1 MDPKKRIDELCDLLD
16 RYNYEYYVLNQSSVE
31 DSEYDNLMEE
41 LILLEKKYPQF
52 KHKTSPTSRVG
63 GQVVDS
69 FKKIT
74 HQVSMLSLGDVFN
87 YDELRDFDRKVKEA
101 INTSDYQYVAELKID
116 GLAMSLVYE
125 NGELLYA
132 ATRGD
137 GVTGE
142 DVTSNVI
149 TIKSIPLKIPY
160 KEHLEVRGEVY
171 MPKASL
177 ENLNKELIK
186 EGKQAFANCRNAA
199 AGSIRNLDSSIAAK
213 RKLDDFIYYLIGAEK
228 LGCKTHDEALKKL
241 EELGFRVNKI
251 RKLCSNIYEVI
262 QYIEEI
268 AKIRDSLEYDIDGIV
283 IKFNDLNKYEQIGYT
298 AKTPKWAIAYKFP
311 PKEAITKL
319 IDIVLTVGR
328 TGKITPNAILSPV
341 RVAGS
346 LIQRATLHNEDFIKE
361 KNLMI
366 GDYVSIRKAGDV
378 IPEVVGPIK
387 EKRDG
392 SQKEFVMPDVCPI
405 CGEKLTKID
414 AMHFCLN
421 ESCLA
426 RNIEKL
432 IHFASKNEMDINGM
446 GEKVVEQFFN
456 QGFIKDIVDIYK
468 LEQFKDDIINIDGW
482 SNKSYEN
489 LIDGINKSKSN
500 SLERLLFGLGIKEVG
515 EKMAKT
521 LAKIYKNI
529 ENLANASL
537 DDLLAINDVGPV
549 CAQNVYNYFR
559 KDKNKELIQN
569 LKDLGLNMNYLKNDA
584 FDTNNFFYNKKVV
597 LTGTL
602 SKYTRSEAGEILESL
617 GSKVQNSVSKVTD
630 LVIYGVEAGSKLD
643 KAKKFNVQTL
653 NEDEFISKLKEC
665 GIE

>member
-16 RYNYEYYVLNQSSVE
+16 KYNYEYYVLNQSSVE

-63 GQVVDS
+63 GQVVGS

-101 INTSDYQYVAELKID
+101 ISTSDYQYVAELKID

-160 KEHLEVRGEVY
+160 KDHLEVRGEVY

-177 ENLNKELIK
+177 ENLNKELVK
-186 EGKQAFANCRNAA
+186 EGKQTFANCRNAA

-251 RKLCSNIYEVI
+251 RKLCSNIDEVI

-283 IKFNDLNKYEQIGYT
+283 IKFNDLSKYEQIGYT

-361 KNLMI
+361 KDLMI

-392 SQKEFVMPDVCPI
+392 NQKEFVMPEVCPI

-432 IHFASKNEMDINGM
+432 IHFASKNAMDINGM
-446 GEKVVEQFFN
+446 GDKVVEQFFN
-456 QGFIKDIVDIYK
+456 QGFIRDIVDIYK
-468 LEQFKDDIINIDGW
+468 LEQFKDEIINIDGW

-489 LIDGINKSKSN
+489 LIAGINKSKSN

-529 ENLANASL
+529 DDLANANL
-537 DDLLAINDVGPV
+537 EDLLAINDVGPV

-653 NEDEFISKLKEC
+653 NEDEFISKLREC

>member
-101 INTSDYQYVAELKID
+101 INTSNYQYVAELKID

-177 ENLNKELIK
+177 ENLNNKLIK
-186 EGKQAFANCRNAA
+186 EGKQTFANCRNAA

-241 EELGFRVNKI
+241 EKLGFRVNKI
-251 RKLCSNIYEVI
+251 RKLCSNIDEVI

-283 IKFNDLNKYEQIGYT
+283 IKFNDLSKYEQIGYT

-432 IHFASKNEMDINGM
+432 IHFASKNAMDINGM

-529 ENLANASL
+529 DNLANASL

>member
-432 IHFASKNEMDINGM
+432 IHFESKNEMDINGM

>member
-186 EGKQAFANCRNAA
+186 EGKQTFANCRNAA

-241 EELGFRVNKI
+241 EKLGFRVNKI
-251 RKLCSNIYEVI
+251 RKLCSNIDEVI

-283 IKFNDLNKYEQIGYT
+283 IKFNDLSKYEQIGYT

-361 KNLMI
+361 KDLMI

-392 SQKEFVMPDVCPI
+392 SQKEFIMPEVCPI
-405 CGEKLTKID
+405 CGEKLTRID

-432 IHFASKNEMDINGM
+432 IHFASKNAMDINGM
-446 GEKVVEQFFN
+446 GDKVVEQFFN

-489 LIDGINKSKSN
+489 LIAGINKSKSN

-529 ENLANASL
+529 DNLSNASL

-549 CAQNVYNYFR
+549 CAQNVFDYFR

>member
-16 RYNYEYYVLNQSSVE
+16 KYNYEYYVLNQSSVE

-101 INTSDYQYVAELKID
+101 ISTSDYQYVAELKID

-160 KEHLEVRGEVY
+160 KDHLEVRGEVY

-177 ENLNKELIK
+177 ENLNKELVK
-186 EGKQAFANCRNAA
+186 EGKQTFANCRNAA

-251 RKLCSNIYEVI
+251 RKLCSNIDEVI
-262 QYIEEI
+262 KYIEEI

-283 IKFNDLNKYEQIGYT
+283 IKFNDLSKYEQIGYT

-311 PKEAITKL
+311 PKEAITRL
-319 IDIVLTVGR
+319 TDIVLTVGR

-361 KNLMI
+361 KDLMI

-392 SQKEFVMPDVCPI
+392 NQKEFVMPEVCPI

-432 IHFASKNEMDINGM
+432 IHFASKNAMDINGM
-446 GEKVVEQFFN
+446 GDKVVEQFFN
-456 QGFIKDIVDIYK
+456 QGFIRDIVDIYK
-468 LEQFKDDIINIDGW
+468 LEQFKDEIINIDGW

-489 LIDGINKSKSN
+489 LIAGINKSKSN

-529 ENLANASL
+529 DDLANANL
-537 DDLLAINDVGPV
+537 EDLLAINDVGPV

>member
-16 RYNYEYYVLNQSSVE
+16 KYNYEYYVLNQSSVE

-101 INTSDYQYVAELKID
+101 ISTSDYQYVAELKID

-160 KEHLEVRGEVY
+160 KDHLEVRGEVY

-177 ENLNKELIK
+177 ENLNKELVK
-186 EGKQAFANCRNAA
+186 EGKQTFANCRNAA

-251 RKLCSNIYEVI
+251 RKLCSNIDEVI

-283 IKFNDLNKYEQIGYT
+283 IKFNDLSKYEQIGYT

-311 PKEAITKL
+311 PKEAITRL
-319 IDIVLTVGR
+319 TDIVLTVGR

-361 KNLMI
+361 KDLMI
-366 GDYVSIRKAGDV
+366 GDCVSIRKAGDV

-387 EKRDG
+387 VKRDG
-392 SQKEFVMPDVCPI
+392 NQKEFVMPEICPI

-432 IHFASKNEMDINGM
+432 IHFASKNAMDINGM
-446 GEKVVEQFFN
+446 GDKVVEQFFN
-456 QGFIKDIVDIYK
+456 QGFIRDIVDIYK
-468 LEQFKDDIINIDGW
+468 LEQFKDEIINIDGW

-489 LIDGINKSKSN
+489 LIAGINKSKSN
-500 SLERLLFGLGIKEVG
+500 SLERLIFGLGIKEVG

-529 ENLANASL
+529 DDLANANL
-537 DDLLAINDVGPV
+537 EDLLAINDVGPV

>member
-16 RYNYEYYVLNQSSVE
+16 KYNYEYYVLNQSSVE

-101 INTSDYQYVAELKID
+101 VNTSNYQYVAELKID

-177 ENLNKELIK
+177 ENLNKELVK
-186 EGKQAFANCRNAA
+186 EGKQTFANCRNAA

-251 RKLCSNIYEVI
+251 RKLCSNIDEVI

-283 IKFNDLNKYEQIGYT
+283 IKFNDLSKYEQIGYT

-311 PKEAITKL
+311 PKEAITRL
-319 IDIVLTVGR
+319 TDIVLTVGR

-361 KNLMI
+361 KDLMI

-387 EKRDG
+387 EKREG
-392 SQKEFVMPDVCPI
+392 NQKEFVMPEVCPI

-432 IHFASKNEMDINGM
+432 IHFASKNAMDINGM
-446 GEKVVEQFFN
+446 GDKVVEQFFN
-456 QGFIKDIVDIYK
+456 QGFIRDIVDIYK
-468 LEQFKDDIINIDGW
+468 LEQFKDEIINIDGW

-489 LIDGINKSKSN
+489 LIAGINKSKSN

-529 ENLANASL
+529 DDLANANL
-537 DDLLAINDVGPV
+537 EDLLAINDVGPV
-549 CAQNVYNYFR
+549 SAQNVYNYFR

>member
-16 RYNYEYYVLNQSSVE
+16 KYNYEYYVLNQSSVE

-41 LILLEKKYPQF
+41 LILLEKKYPEF

-101 INTSDYQYVAELKID
+101 IITSDYQYVAELKID

-160 KEHLEVRGEVY
+160 KDHLEVRGEVY

-177 ENLNKELIK
+177 ENLNKELVK
-186 EGKQAFANCRNAA
+186 EGKQTFANCRNAA

-251 RKLCSNIYEVI
+251 RKLCSNIDEVI
-262 QYIEEI
+262 KYIEEI

-283 IKFNDLNKYEQIGYT
+283 IKFNDLSKYEQIGYT

-311 PKEAITKL
+311 PKEAITRL
-319 IDIVLTVGR
+319 TDIVLTVGR

-361 KNLMI
+361 KDLMI

-392 SQKEFVMPDVCPI
+392 NQKEFVMPEVCPI

-432 IHFASKNEMDINGM
+432 IHFASKNAMDINGM
-446 GEKVVEQFFN
+446 GDKVVEQFFN
-456 QGFIKDIVDIYK
+456 QGFIRDIVDIYK
-468 LEQFKDDIINIDGW
+468 LEQFKDEIINIDGW

-489 LIDGINKSKSN
+489 LIAGINKSKSN

-529 ENLANASL
+529 DDLANANL
-537 DDLLAINDVGPV
+537 EDLLAINDVGPV

>member
-16 RYNYEYYVLNQSSVE
+16 KYNYEYYVLNQSSVE

-41 LILLEKKYPQF
+41 LILLEKKYPEF

-87 YDELRDFDRKVKEA
+87 YDELRNFDRKVKEA

-160 KEHLEVRGEVY
+160 KDHLEVRGEVY

-177 ENLNKELIK
+177 ENLNKELVK
-186 EGKQAFANCRNAA
+186 EGKQTFANCRNAA

-251 RKLCSNIYEVI
+251 RKLCSNIDEVI

-283 IKFNDLNKYEQIGYT
+283 IKFNDLSKYEQIGYT

-311 PKEAITKL
+311 PKEAITRL
-319 IDIVLTVGR
+319 TDIVLTVGR

-361 KNLMI
+361 KDLMI

-392 SQKEFVMPDVCPI
+392 NQKEFVMPEVCPI

-432 IHFASKNEMDINGM
+432 IHFASKNAMDINGM
-446 GEKVVEQFFN
+446 GDKVVEQFFN
-456 QGFIKDIVDIYK
+456 QGFIRDIVDIYK
-468 LEQFKDDIINIDGW
+468 LEQFKDEIINIDGW

-489 LIDGINKSKSN
+489 LIAGINKSKSN

-529 ENLANASL
+529 DDLANANL
-537 DDLLAINDVGPV
+537 EDLLAINDVGPV

>member
-186 EGKQAFANCRNAA
+186 EGKQTFANCRNAA

-251 RKLCSNIYEVI
+251 RKLCSNIDEVI

-432 IHFASKNEMDINGM
+432 IHFASKNAMDINGM

-529 ENLANASL
+529 DNLANASL

-559 KDKNKELIQN
+559 KEKNKELIQN

>member
-16 RYNYEYYVLNQSSVE
+16 KYNYEYYVLNQSSVE

-101 INTSDYQYVAELKID
+101 INTSNYQYVAELKID

-160 KEHLEVRGEVY
+160 KDHLEVRGEVY

-177 ENLNKELIK
+177 ENLNKELVK
-186 EGKQAFANCRNAA
+186 EGKQTFANCRNAA

-251 RKLCSNIYEVI
+251 RKLCSNIDEVI

-283 IKFNDLNKYEQIGYT
+283 IKFNDLSKYEQIGYT

-311 PKEAITKL
+311 PKEAITRL
-319 IDIVLTVGR
+319 TDIVLTVGR

-361 KNLMI
+361 KDLMI

-392 SQKEFVMPDVCPI
+392 SQKEFVMPEVCPI

-432 IHFASKNEMDINGM
+432 IHFASKNAMDINGM
-446 GEKVVEQFFN
+446 GDKVVEQFFN
-456 QGFIKDIVDIYK
+456 QGFIRDIVDIYK
-468 LEQFKDDIINIDGW
+468 LEQFKDEIINIDGW

-489 LIDGINKSKSN
+489 LIAGINKSKSN

-529 ENLANASL
+529 DDLANANL
-537 DDLLAINDVGPV
+537 EDLLAINDVGPV

-584 FDTNNFFYNKKVV
+584 FDSNNFFYNKKVV

>member
-16 RYNYEYYVLNQSSVE
+16 KYNYEYYVLNQSSVE

-101 INTSDYQYVAELKID
+101 INTSNYQYVAELKID

-160 KEHLEVRGEVY
+160 KDHLEVRGEVY

-177 ENLNKELIK
+177 ENLNKELVK
-186 EGKQAFANCRNAA
+186 EGKQTFANCRNAA

-251 RKLCSNIYEVI
+251 RKLCSNIDEVI

-283 IKFNDLNKYEQIGYT
+283 IKFNDLSKYEQIGYT

-311 PKEAITKL
+311 PKEAITRL
-319 IDIVLTVGR
+319 TDIVLTVGR

-361 KNLMI
+361 KDLMI

-392 SQKEFVMPDVCPI
+392 NQKEFVMPEVCPI

-432 IHFASKNEMDINGM
+432 IHFASKNAMDINGM
-446 GEKVVEQFFN
+446 GDKVVEQFFN
-456 QGFIKDIVDIYK
+456 QGFIRDIVDIYK
-468 LEQFKDDIINIDGW
+468 LEQFKDEIINIDGW

-489 LIDGINKSKSN
+489 LIAGINKSKSN

-529 ENLANASL
+529 DNLANANL
-537 DDLLAINDVGPV
+537 EDLLAINDVGPV

>member
-16 RYNYEYYVLNQSSVE
+16 KYNYEYYVLNQSSVE

-63 GQVVDS
+63 GQVIDS

-101 INTSDYQYVAELKID
+101 INISNYQYVAELKID

-125 NGELLYA
+125 DGELLYA

-186 EGKQAFANCRNAA
+186 EGKQTFANCRNAA

-241 EELGFRVNKI
+241 EKLGFRVNKI
-251 RKLCSNIYEVI
+251 RKLCSNIDEVI

-283 IKFNDLNKYEQIGYT
+283 IKFNDLSKYEQIGYT

-361 KNLMI
+361 KDLMI

-378 IPEVVGPIK
+378 IPEVVGSIK
-387 EKRDG
+387 EKRDR
-392 SQKEFVMPDVCPI
+392 SQKEFIMPEVCPI

-432 IHFASKNEMDINGM
+432 IHFASKNAMDINGM
-446 GEKVVEQFFN
+446 GDKVVEQFFN

-489 LIDGINKSKSN
+489 LIAGINKSKSN

-529 ENLANASL
+529 DNLANVSL

-549 CAQNVYNYFR
+549 CAQNVYNYFK

-665 GIE
+665 NIE

>member
-16 RYNYEYYVLNQSSVE
+16 KYNYEYYVLNQSSVE

-101 INTSDYQYVAELKID
+101 INTSNYQYVAELKID

-186 EGKQAFANCRNAA
+186 EGKQTFANCRNAA

-241 EELGFRVNKI
+241 EKFGFRVNKI
-251 RKLCSNIYEVI
+251 RKLCSNINEVI

-283 IKFNDLNKYEQIGYT
+283 IKFNDLSKYEQIGYT

-361 KNLMI
+361 KDLMI

-392 SQKEFVMPDVCPI
+392 SQKEFIMPEVCPI

-432 IHFASKNEMDINGM
+432 IHFASKNAMDINGM
-446 GEKVVEQFFN
+446 GDKVVEQFFN
-456 QGFIKDIVDIYK
+456 QGFIRDIVDIYK

-489 LIDGINKSKSN
+489 LIAGINKSKSN

-549 CAQNVYNYFR
+549 CAQNVFNYFR

>member
-101 INTSDYQYVAELKID
+101 INTSDYHYVAELKID

-186 EGKQAFANCRNAA
+186 EGKQTFANCRNAA

-251 RKLCSNIYEVI
+251 RKLCSNIDEAI

-432 IHFASKNEMDINGM
+432 IHFASKNAMDINGM

-468 LEQFKDDIINIDGW
+468 LEQFKEDIINIDGW

-529 ENLANASL
+529 DNLANASL

-559 KDKNKELIQN
+559 KEKNKELIQN

>member
-186 EGKQAFANCRNAA
+186 EGKQTFANCRNAA

-251 RKLCSNIYEVI
+251 RKLCSNIDEVI

-432 IHFASKNEMDINGM
+432 IHFASKNAMDINGM

-521 LAKIYKNI
+521 FAKIYKNI
-529 ENLANASL
+529 DNLANASL

>member
-16 RYNYEYYVLNQSSVE
+16 KYNYEYYVLNQSSVE

-101 INTSDYQYVAELKID
+101 ISTSDYQYVAELKID

-160 KEHLEVRGEVY
+160 KDHLEVRGEVY

-186 EGKQAFANCRNAA
+186 EGKQTFANCRNAA

-251 RKLCSNIYEVI
+251 RKLCSNIDEVI

-283 IKFNDLNKYEQIGYT
+283 IKFNDLSKYEQIGYT

-311 PKEAITKL
+311 PKEAITRL
-319 IDIVLTVGR
+319 TDIVLTVGR

-361 KNLMI
+361 KDLMI

-392 SQKEFVMPDVCPI
+392 NQKEFVMPDVCPI

-432 IHFASKNEMDINGM
+432 IHFASKNAMDINGM
-446 GEKVVEQFFN
+446 GDKVVEQFFN
-456 QGFIKDIVDIYK
+456 QGFIRDIVDIYK
-468 LEQFKDDIINIDGW
+468 LEQFKDEIINIDGW

-489 LIDGINKSKSN
+489 LIAGINKSKSN

-529 ENLANASL
+529 ENLANANL
-537 DDLLAINDVGPV
+537 EDLLAINDVGPV

>member
-186 EGKQAFANCRNAA
+186 EGKQTFANCRNAA

-251 RKLCSNIYEVI
+251 RKLCSNIDEVI

-432 IHFASKNEMDINGM
+432 IHFASKNAMDINGM

-529 ENLANASL
+529 DNLANASL

>member
-16 RYNYEYYVLNQSSVE
+16 KYNYEYYVLNQSSVE

-160 KEHLEVRGEVY
+160 KDHLEVRGEVY

-186 EGKQAFANCRNAA
+186 EGKQTFANCRNAA

-241 EELGFRVNKI
+241 EKLGFRVNKI
-251 RKLCSNIYEVI
+251 RKLCSNINEVI

-283 IKFNDLNKYEQIGYT
+283 IKFNDLSKYEQIGYT

-311 PKEAITKL
+311 PKEAITRL
-319 IDIVLTVGR
+319 TDIVLTVGR

-361 KNLMI
+361 KDLMI

-392 SQKEFVMPDVCPI
+392 NQKEFVMPEVCPI

-432 IHFASKNEMDINGM
+432 IHFASKNAMDINGM
-446 GEKVVEQFFN
+446 GDKVVEQFFN
-456 QGFIKDIVDIYK
+456 QGFIRDIVDIYK
-468 LEQFKDDIINIDGW
+468 LEQFKDEIINIDGW

-489 LIDGINKSKSN
+489 LIAGINKSKSN

-529 ENLANASL
+529 DDLANANL
-537 DDLLAINDVGPV
+537 EDLLAINDVGPV

>member
-16 RYNYEYYVLNQSSVE
+16 KYNYEYYVLNQSSVE

-101 INTSDYQYVAELKID
+101 ISTSDYQYVAELKID

-160 KEHLEVRGEVY
+160 KDHLEVRGEVY

-177 ENLNKELIK
+177 ENLNKELVK
-186 EGKQAFANCRNAA
+186 EGKQTFANCRNAA

-251 RKLCSNIYEVI
+251 RKLCSNIDEVI

-283 IKFNDLNKYEQIGYT
+283 IKFNDLSKYEQIGYT

-311 PKEAITKL
+311 PKEAITRL
-319 IDIVLTVGR
+319 TDIVLTVGR

-361 KNLMI
+361 KDLMI

-392 SQKEFVMPDVCPI
+392 NQKEFVMPEVCPI

-432 IHFASKNEMDINGM
+432 IHFASKNAMDINGM
-446 GEKVVEQFFN
+446 GDKVVEQFFN
-456 QGFIKDIVDIYK
+456 QGFIRDIVDIYK
-468 LEQFKDDIINIDGW
+468 LEQFKDEIINIDGW

-489 LIDGINKSKSN
+489 LIAGINKSKSN
-500 SLERLLFGLGIKEVG
+500 SLERLLFGLGIKEIG

-529 ENLANASL
+529 DDLANANL
-537 DDLLAINDVGPV
+537 EDLLAINDVGPV

>member
-16 RYNYEYYVLNQSSVE
+16 KYNYEYYVLNQSSVE

-101 INTSDYQYVAELKID
+101 INTSNYQYVAELKID

-186 EGKQAFANCRNAA
+186 EGKQTFANCRNAA

-251 RKLCSNIYEVI
+251 RKLCSNIDEVI

-283 IKFNDLNKYEQIGYT
+283 IKFNDLSKYEQIGYT

-361 KNLMI
+361 KDLMI

-392 SQKEFVMPDVCPI
+392 NQKEFVMPEVCPI

-432 IHFASKNEMDINGM
+432 IHFASKNAMDINGM
-446 GEKVVEQFFN
+446 GDKVVEQFFN
-456 QGFIKDIVDIYK
+456 QGFIRDIVDIYK
-468 LEQFKDDIINIDGW
+468 LEQFKDEIINIDGW

-489 LIDGINKSKSN
+489 LIAGINKSKSN

-529 ENLANASL
+529 DDLANANL
-537 DDLLAINDVGPV
+537 EDLLAINDVGPV

>member
-16 RYNYEYYVLNQSSVE
+16 KYNYEYYVLNQSSVE

-101 INTSDYQYVAELKID
+101 INTSNYQYVAELKID
-116 GLAMSLVYE
+116 GLAMTLVYE

-186 EGKQAFANCRNAA
+186 EGKQTFANCRNAA

-241 EELGFRVNKI
+241 EKLGFRVNKI
-251 RKLCSNIYEVI
+251 RKLCSNIDEVI

-361 KNLMI
+361 KDLMI

-392 SQKEFVMPDVCPI
+392 NQKEFVMPEVCPI

-432 IHFASKNEMDINGM
+432 IHFASKNAMDINGM

-456 QGFIKDIVDIYK
+456 QGFIRDIVDIYK

-489 LIDGINKSKSN
+489 LIDGINNSKSN

-529 ENLANASL
+529 DNLTNASL

-602 SKYTRSEAGEILESL
+602 SKYTRSEAGEILEFL

>member
-186 EGKQAFANCRNAA
+186 EGKQTFANCRNAA

-251 RKLCSNIYEVI
+251 RKLCSNIDEVI

-432 IHFASKNEMDINGM
+432 IHFASKNAMDINGM
-446 GEKVVEQFFN
+446 GDKVVEQFFN

-529 ENLANASL
+529 DNLANASL

>member
-186 EGKQAFANCRNAA
+186 EGKQTFANCRNAA

-241 EELGFRVNKI
+241 EEFGFRVNKI
-251 RKLCSNIYEVI
+251 RKLCSNIDEVI

-268 AKIRDSLEYDIDGIV
+268 AKIRYSLEYDIDGIV

-311 PKEAITKL
+311 PK
-319 IDIVLTVGR
+319 
-328 TGKITPNAILSPV
+328 
-341 RVAGS
+341 
-346 LIQRATLHNEDFIKE
+346 
-361 KNLMI
+361 
-366 GDYVSIRKAGDV
+366 
-378 IPEVVGPIK
+378 
-387 EKRDG
+387 
-392 SQKEFVMPDVCPI
+392 
-405 CGEKLTKID
+405 
-414 AMHFCLN
+414 
-421 ESCLA
+421 
-426 RNIEKL
+426 
-432 IHFASKNEMDINGM
+432 
-446 GEKVVEQFFN
+446 
-456 QGFIKDIVDIYK
+456 
-468 LEQFKDDIINIDGW
+468 
-482 SNKSYEN
+482 
-489 LIDGINKSKSN
+489 
-500 SLERLLFGLGIKEVG
+500 
-515 EKMAKT
+515 
-521 LAKIYKNI
+521 
-529 ENLANASL
+529 
-537 DDLLAINDVGPV
+537 
-549 CAQNVYNYFR
+549 
-559 KDKNKELIQN
+559 
-569 LKDLGLNMNYLKNDA
+569 
-584 FDTNNFFYNKKVV
+584 
-597 LTGTL
+597 
-602 SKYTRSEAGEILESL
+602 
-617 GSKVQNSVSKVTD
+617 
-630 LVIYGVEAGSKLD
+630 
-643 KAKKFNVQTL
+643 
-653 NEDEFISKLKEC
+653 
-665 GIE
+665 

>member
-16 RYNYEYYVLNQSSVE
+16 KYNYEYYVLNQSSVE

-101 INTSDYQYVAELKID
+101 ISTSDYQYVAELKID

-149 TIKSIPLKIPY
+149 TIKSIPLKILY
-160 KEHLEVRGEVY
+160 KDHLEVRGEVY

-186 EGKQAFANCRNAA
+186 EGKQTFANCRNAA

-251 RKLCSNIYEVI
+251 RKLCSNIDEVI

-283 IKFNDLNKYEQIGYT
+283 IKFNDLSKYEQIGYT

-361 KNLMI
+361 KDLMI

-392 SQKEFVMPDVCPI
+392 NQKEFVMPEVCPI

-432 IHFASKNEMDINGM
+432 IHFASKNAMDINGM
-446 GEKVVEQFFN
+446 GDKVVEQFFN
-456 QGFIKDIVDIYK
+456 QGFIRDIVDIYK
-468 LEQFKDDIINIDGW
+468 LEQFKDEIINIDGW

-489 LIDGINKSKSN
+489 LIAGINKSKSN

-529 ENLANASL
+529 ENLANANL
-537 DDLLAINDVGPV
+537 EDLLAINDVGPV